1 MAMYFTARALWPKQG
16 PPPALQITARGAD
29 ANNILTFVSTQ
40 QDQTNQI
47 KSTIIVEFIVLQHKQ
62 IVHGQ

>member
-1 MAMYFTARALWPKQG
+1 MYSRDAARCM
-16 PPPALQITARGAD
+16 LQITARGAS
-29 ANNILTFVSTQ
+29 AKNILTFVSTQ